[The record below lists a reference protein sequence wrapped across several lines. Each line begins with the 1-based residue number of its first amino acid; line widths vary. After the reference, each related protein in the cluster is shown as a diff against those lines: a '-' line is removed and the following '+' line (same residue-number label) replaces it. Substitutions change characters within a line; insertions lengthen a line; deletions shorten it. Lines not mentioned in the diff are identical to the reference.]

1 MEGKT
6 FLKNQAF
13 PFLQKTSEIFLS
25 YEAGDQHFLCGPKKA
40 CVNLHYFTFHIILY
54 ILFLSILG
62 LFPPETG
69 TVPYAQK
76 CLLNQ

>member
-1 MEGKT
+1 MEGKISQRS
-6 FLKNQAF
+6 QAS

-25 YEAGDQHFLCGPKKA
+25 YEAGDQHFPSDPKKA
-40 CVNLHYFTFHIILY
+40 CVNLHYFTFHIVLY
-54 ILFLSILG
+54 SLFLSILG

-69 TVPYAQK
+69 TVPCAQK